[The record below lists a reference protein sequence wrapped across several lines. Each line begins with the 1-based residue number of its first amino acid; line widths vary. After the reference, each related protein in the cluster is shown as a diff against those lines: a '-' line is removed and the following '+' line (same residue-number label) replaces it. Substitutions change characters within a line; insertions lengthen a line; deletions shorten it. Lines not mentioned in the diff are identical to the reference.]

1 MELKD
6 LTKTDWELL
15 KKASTKEVFY
25 TEMLKYHPNIKQK
38 TVYGIYQDYQKQQ
51 TEKKQVKKE
60 PEPEKQSIAEKK
72 ADKTA
77 TTKVVANNSE
87 TAKVGQDAVKK
98 KEPVRKKLHRAQQ
111 YEPQLAKKVIKKFP
125 TSLLNYCAD
134 LVPNAKDYTNAE
146 LISAVLV
153 ANMDQSDLGNDISD
167 RVWQLASELRQAGKS
182 GQELGSQKKLRL
194 LEQKLNQLTSLTQ
207 QLLYLM
213 AYNQVGT
220 SWGAIKFP
228 DIKGVSDIEQ
238 QNFVNGYVEKLLA
251 VSAQQV
257 KENRAEKQRQKGSD
271 FRF

>member
-51 TEKKQVKKE
+51 KEKITKKE
-60 PEPEKQSIAEKK
+60 PKVEKQAVTEQK
-72 ADKTA
+72 ADKA
-77 TTKVVANNSE
+77 AITKVVVNNSE
-87 TAKVGQDAVKK
+87 TAKVGQDAVEK

-125 TSLLNYCAD
+125 ASLLNYCAD

-167 RVWQLASELRQAGKS
+167 RVWQLASELRQAGKN

-194 LEQKLNQLTSLTQ
+194 LEQKLNQLTALTQ

-257 KENRAEKQRQKGSD
+257 KENRAERQRQKGSD